1 MYGIVLVSHGGMA
14 EGMISTAE
22 MLFPELSQVQSVSL
36 WPSDNPD
43 DFQIKLEKAV
53 REVDSGEGVFILA
66 DLLGGTPCNR
76 SMYSAG
82 EKVRLITGLRL
93 PMLLS
98 LLSSREDGMDMDSL
112 SDDIL
117 SDAAAGAVD
126 VNRKM
131 KGI

>member
-82 EKVRLITGLRL
+82 EKVRLITGLSL

-131 KGI
+131 KVI

>member
-82 EKVRLITGLRL
+82 EKVRLITGLSL
-93 PMLLS
+93 PMLRL
-98 LLSSREDGMDMDSL
+98 
-112 SDDIL
+112 
-117 SDAAAGAVD
+117 AAFLARGWHGYGFPV
-126 VNRKM
+126 R
-131 KGI
+131 

>member
-36 WPSDNPD
+36 LPSDNPD

-82 EKVRLITGLRL
+82 EKVRLITGLSL